1 MSATINRSSG
11 AYSRFVQLMRVGLP
25 ILAAGIVLL
34 VITWPQ
40 YENKSPRFKL
50 NISNVDT
57 DNAVGQKIV
66 NPRYTGTDTKNRPYT
81 ITAKIAYRTHDKP
94 QTVKLTSLKADLVGQ
109 NGAWLALSAGAGIYD
124 RNREHLDLKN
134 GVSLFY
140 NNEYEIH
147 TQTAR
152 IELLKGRV
160 VGSDFVTGHG
170 PGGTLEASG
179 FEILENEQH
188 ISLIGKSELVLFR
201 NKAKISSDFKEYATE
216 STDVI

>member
-1 MSATINRSSG
+1 MSVTVNRSSG

-81 ITAKIAYRTHDKP
+81 ITAKTAYRTHDKP

-109 NGAWLALSAGAGIYD
+109 NGIWLELSAGAGIYD

-160 VGSDFVTGHG
+160 IGSDFVTGHG

-201 NKAKISSDFKEYATE
+201 NKAKISSDFKEYTTE
-216 STDVI
+216 STDGI

>member
-1 MSATINRSSG
+1 VSATINRSSG

-50 NISNVDT
+50 SISNVDT

-66 NPRYTGTDTKNRPYT
+66 NPRYTGTDSKNRPYK

-94 QTVKLTSLKADLVGQ
+94 QTIKLTSLKADLVGQ

-160 VGSDFVTGHG
+160 IGSDFVTGHG
-170 PGGTLEASG
+170 PVGTLEASG

-188 ISLIGKSELVLFR
+188 ISFIGKSELVLFR
-201 NKAKISSDFKEYATE
+201 NKAKMSSDFKEYTPE
-216 STDVI
+216 STDGI

>member
-1 MSATINRSSG
+1 MSVTVNRSSG

-50 NISNVDT
+50 SISNVDT

-66 NPRYTGTDTKNRPYT
+66 NPRYTGTDSKNRSYT

-140 NNEYEIH
+140 NNEYYLYICSPWDDH
-147 TQTAR
+147 GFHLYQN
-152 IELLKGRV
+152 
-160 VGSDFVTGHG
+160 TG
-170 PGGTLEASG
+170 
-179 FEILENEQH
+179 
-188 ISLIGKSELVLFR
+188 K
-201 NKAKISSDFKEYATE
+201 
-216 STDVI
+216 